1 MDISDQFH
9 TKLSDTIAYEEANV
23 REINENS
30 FRLYNLADEP
40 LTENMSE
47 RKWVPFEKINSYL
60 PGQFINWLN
69 DSGYNKEFV
78 LLINIKEDDFFEEY
92 YVRKRIRFL
101 NKCDKSEGLTQNVQI
116 NSKDFFIPDLM
127 SADDDGYYSISL
139 PKSKWKESCELSVSA
154 PDFHEKTIGLDPF
167 YKEVPRNTRNEII
180 LVPNR
185 RHVEFQITK
194 SGNVTDNTFHL
205 TYLVD
210 SRRKMKLNMDFI
222 NKDLFSESVAVS
234 GGKNISSFDLKHKA
248 LYKINLV
255 DHIRDPDQICDELIR
270 LQIEKIS
277 D

>member
-116 NSKDFFIPDLM
+116 NSKDYFIPD
-127 SADDDGYYSISL
+127 
-139 PKSKWKESCELSVSA
+139 
-154 PDFHEKTIGLDPF
+154 FHKKTIGLDPF

-194 SGNVTDNTFHL
+194 SGNVTDKTFHL

-248 LYKINLV
+248 LYKINMI